1 MFLWTDPFKQNN
13 AEEDVCSEQG
23 QAAGLVSARWL
34 ALDSILRSLILD
46 PEGPEMRAM
55 MRRDMRMM
63 HATGRV
69 QECCDAKDDAYTEA
83 VGVMNSWKKT
93 LS

>member
-1 MFLWTDPFKQNN
+1 MFLWTDPFKQSTEKEGGP
-13 AEEDVCSEQG
+13 AKE

-55 MRRDMRMM
+55 MRRDIRMM

-69 QECCDAKDDAYTEA
+69 QECCDKTDAYVEA
-83 VGVMNSWKKT
+83 VEVMNSWKKT
-93 LS
+93 IS

>member
-1 MFLWTDPFKQNN
+1 MFLWNDPFKQGTEKE
-13 AEEDVCSEQG
+13 ARSEHEQTV
-23 QAAGLVSARWL
+23 GLVSARWL

-55 MRRDMRMM
+55 MRRDIRMM

-69 QECCDAKDDAYTEA
+69 QECCNNKADVYQEA
-83 VGVMNSWKKT
+83 VDVMTTWKK
-93 LS
+93 SFS